1 MLDWRCREKLL
12 RGGSSADFYG
22 LSKELDDQDWQS
34 GCGPPFLLGVD
45 DLLVLVEELQLALLL
60 G

>member
-1 MLDWRCREKLL
+1 M